1 MNERILHK
9 LAEAK
14 DSVELVEEK
23 LPEIPQGFQ
32 SMERLERDGI
42 YKNIEFAIQNI
53 LDICAIIL
61 KDEELKVPSSDDD
74 MLKELQ
80 DSKVMKGNVIEI
92 IKQMKGFRNHLVY
105 RYGALDD
112 DIAYSN
118 IKNGLN
124 DFHMVFEEIK
134 NVIS

>member
-23 LPEIPQGFQ
+23 LPETPQGFQ

-61 KDEELKVPSSDDD
+61 KDEELRVPSSDDD

-92 IKQMKGFRNHLVY
+92 IKQMKGFRNHLVH

-124 DFHMVFEEIK
+124 DFHMIFEEIK

>member
-92 IKQMKGFRNHLVY
+92 IKQMKGFRNHLVH

>member
-23 LPEIPQGFQ
+23 LPETPQGFQ

-61 KDEELKVPSSDDD
+61 KDEELRVPGSDDD

-80 DSKVMKGNVIEI
+80 DSKVMEGNVIEI
-92 IKQMKGFRNHLVY
+92 IKQMKGFRNHLVH

-118 IKNGLN
+118 I
-124 DFHMVFEEIK
+124 
-134 NVIS
+134 NV

>member
-23 LPEIPQGFQ
+23 LPETPQGFQ

-61 KDEELKVPSSDDD
+61 KDEELRVPGSDDD

-80 DSKVMKGNVIEI
+80 DSKVMKGDVIEI